1 MSYFK
6 QKHLLWHQSE
16 EARKLL
22 NGNQLQVL
30 QEVLENEPD
39 LEYEVSHILLWSET
53 TIVNRLLSWLKG
65 LNEANG
71 FYSATYNTLVV
82 TVLWAFNSDTPIT
95 RQTQHQFEIS
105 LNLLQDFLRFRIP
118 LTSNSDA
125 RYLLMNVFMLSE
137 RPDLCMRSITKE
149 MKRYNEGTIETTF
162 HRDYSK
168 LLHYLFVSVPLPTFL
183 FPYLN
188 KCSFKEYK
196 IILQILDGKG
206 LRSLLPTEFKLSKS
220 ENAILQTNAIQLPE
234 TTDHILERF
243 VLAARVLIERPT
255 NFRTLNRMLHASKI
269 FKDQFASFRN
279 DIIFWK
285 SVFRF
290 LSDNIAQLREASDF
304 LHYVDFFESQRYF
317 CETHL
322 RYSLKGRTFA
332 SVERAVANWEM
343 SYTFRPEYL
352 EYRWAPMV
360 IEKWVGIKHPF
371 SYSIEEITDG
381 KSLLEESKNLQHCV
395 FSYAV
400 SCKEG
405 AMHVFSLSKIR
416 DSFNKPYFTIEIR
429 EETIVQIAGKR
440 NRQVTGEVM
449 GVIRE
454 WARANHLF
462 VDETIVEGLL

>member
-1 MSYFK
+1 MPYFK

-22 NGNQLQVL
+22 NGNQLLVL

-39 LEYEVSHILLWSET
+39 LENELSHILLWSEI

-71 FYSATYNTLVV
+71 FYSASYNTLVV
-82 TVLWAFNSDTPIT
+82 AILWAFNSDTPIT

-118 LTSNSDA
+118 VTTNSDA

-137 RPDLCMRSITKE
+137 RPDLCIRSITKE

-162 HRDYSK
+162 HRDYGQ
-168 LLHYLFVSVPLPTFL
+168 LLQYLFVSAPLPTFL

-220 ENAILQTNAIQLPE
+220 ENAVLQTNAIQLPE

-243 VLAARVLIERPT
+243 VLAARILIERPT
-255 NFRTLNRMLHASKI
+255 SFPTLNRMLHASKI

-304 LHYVDFFESQRYF
+304 LHYVDFFEAQRYF
-317 CETHL
+317 CESPLT
-322 RYSLKGRTFA
+322 YSLKGRTFA
-332 SVERAVANWEM
+332 SVERAAQNWQIGIKYNM
-343 SYTFRPEYL
+343 AHTSYSWNPL
-352 EYRWAPMV
+352 P
-360 IEKWVGIKHPF
+360 IEKWMSFSTPF
-371 SYSIEEITDG
+371 SYVIEEITDG
-381 KSLLEESKNLQHCV
+381 KRLLAESTILNHCV
-395 FSYAV
+395 FSYAY
-400 SCKEG
+400 SCNAG
-405 AMHVFSLSKIR
+405 HIHIFSLSKLKNNV
-416 DSFNKPYFTIEIR
+416 NKPYATIEVRGKFIT
-429 EETIVQIAGKR
+429 EVAGKMNISPSR
-440 NRQVTGEVM
+440 KAMEL
-449 GVIRE
+449 IKE
-454 WARANHLF
+454 WGQLNHLSIRLK
-462 VDETIVEGLL
+462 TNGYI